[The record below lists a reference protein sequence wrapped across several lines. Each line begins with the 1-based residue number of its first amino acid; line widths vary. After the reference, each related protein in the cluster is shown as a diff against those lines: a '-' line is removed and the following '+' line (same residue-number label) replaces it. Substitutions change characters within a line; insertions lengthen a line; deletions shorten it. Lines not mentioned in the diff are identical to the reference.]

1 MGQLKEKYIY
11 IFFFLITVFSF
22 SIIFVSPDNIGIN
35 DFDHNF
41 TNILVSIKS
50 IFQEYEF
57 PLWNPYD
64 HGGIPLLGQAYSS
77 SLSPFNILF
86 LVFPALI
93 ALKIKILICSLLCCF
108 TSYRYLKDQVKDNLS
123 ATCGAILFTFSSYN
137 ALNITQGQY
146 EFMTMWYIPIL
157 FLTYKNSDLKSSI
170 IFSISVVMMLFEG
183 AVYNIVI
190 SLLSIF
196 ILIVFQR
203 LKNLK
208 EFIKKLL
215 LAFLLGAIK
224 LFPSINL
231 MSLNN
236 RQIYD
241 ISGFSLYSFIHS
253 LINRGQKVYYSNN
266 LEVFYEAVSNY
277 IGLDNSFGLISGI
290 DSGWDEHGMFIGII
304 PLFLILAS
312 VVYSIRKKKYVPQI
326 GLLIITI
333 LISFGYRLPLG
344 PWKLLNMLPVLENM
358 RHPTRFRVITLLIF
372 SVFICFAIKK
382 ISEYLSKR
390 FSKRV
395 AYSLCVTFVLL
406 LSIDLSLMTRRI
418 LGDAFIYPNFTKL
431 ERGTSL
437 NYVESWQKN
446 KDYLITTEEGY
457 YPAFLENK
465 GLIFKK
471 ETQNFKIATLAKTNE
486 SYKGEVYSL
495 DENVN
500 PVIKSRTNNSI
511 SINLGKVSSKKI
523 ILNQNYFSGWSADSC
538 NVVNHKGLIALEKCR
553 DKNVYLSY
561 LPNSFILGLAISII
575 TSIVLMLISFGHFQ
589 KFSMVTLRRKFRDVL

>member
-1 MGQLKEKYIY
+1 M
-11 IFFFLITVFSF
+11 FF
-22 SIIFVSPDNIGIN
+22 
-35 DFDHNF
+35 
-41 TNILVSIKS
+41 
-50 IFQEYEF
+50 
-57 PLWNPYD
+57 
-64 HGGIPLLGQAYSS
+64 
-77 SLSPFNILF
+77 
-86 LVFPALI
+86 
-93 ALKIKILICSLLCCF
+93 
-108 TSYRYLKDQVKDNLS
+108 
-123 ATCGAILFTFSSYN
+123 
-137 ALNITQGQY
+137 
-146 EFMTMWYIPIL
+146 
-157 FLTYKNSDLKSSI
+157 
-170 IFSISVVMMLFEG
+170 
-183 AVYNIVI
+183 
-190 SLLSIF
+190 
-196 ILIVFQR
+196 
-203 LKNLK
+203 
-208 EFIKKLL
+208 
-215 LAFLLGAIK
+215 
-224 LFPSINL
+224 
-231 MSLNN
+231 
-236 RQIYD
+236 
-241 ISGFSLYSFIHS
+241 
-253 LINRGQKVYYSNN
+253 
-266 LEVFYEAVSNY
+266 
-277 IGLDNSFGLISGI
+277 
-290 DSGWDEHGMFIGII
+290 
-304 PLFLILAS
+304 
-312 VVYSIRKKKYVPQI
+312 
-326 GLLIITI
+326 
-333 LISFGYRLPLG
+333 
-344 PWKLLNMLPVLENM
+344 
-358 RHPTRFRVITLLIF
+358 
-372 SVFICFAIKK
+372 IKK

-486 SYKGEVYSL
+486 SYRGEVYSL

-589 KFSMVTLRRKFRDVL
+589 KFSMVTLRRKFRNIS